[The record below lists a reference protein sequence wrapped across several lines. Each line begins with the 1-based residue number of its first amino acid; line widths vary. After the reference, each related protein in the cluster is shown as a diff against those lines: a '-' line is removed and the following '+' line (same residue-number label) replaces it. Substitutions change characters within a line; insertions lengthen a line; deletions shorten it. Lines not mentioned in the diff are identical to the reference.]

1 MEHHPMKVGL
11 LADTHDRIPA
21 IAALLRRMAERDVGV
36 VLHAGDY
43 CSPFALRPF
52 IEEQMAFAGVFGK
65 NDGDHQGLRAKAEQA
80 LALELFESPH
90 SFEFGGKR
98 ILVVHDI
105 GDVNDRSIESH
116 QLVVHG
122 CTHRQE
128 QVRRGDTLVVNPG
141 EGCGWLYGSPRA
153 AIVDLDTMEVEMI
166 SLDGDWER

>member
-1 MEHHPMKVGL
+1 MKVGL
-11 LADTHDRIPA
+11 LADTHDRMPA
-21 IAALLRRMAERDVGV
+21 ITELLRRMAEREVGV

-43 CSPFALRPF
+43 CSPFSLQPF
-52 IEEQMAFAGVFGK
+52 IDGHVAVAGVFGK

-105 GDVNDRSIESH
+105 GEVNDRSIEAH

-122 CTHRQE
+122 CSHKQE
-128 QVRRGDTLVVNPG
+128 QVRRGDTLLVNPG
-141 EGCGWLYGSPRA
+141 EGCGWLYGTPSA
-153 AIVDLDTMEVEMI
+153 AIVDLETMQVETI
-166 SLDGDWER
+166 VLEGDWEE